1 MTELRP
7 HPSSVSLAAV
17 CRSLGVP
24 PVDGLV
30 SGVSLDTQLVQAGDL
45 FAALPG
51 ARTHGARFA
60 DAAVRAG
67 AVAVLTDAAG
77 AALLTDIAVPVLV
90 VDDPRAQLGEVARA
104 VYPGPRPRLIGVTG
118 TNGKTTTTH
127 CIAAAAAAAGI
138 PTAIVGT
145 LGVRFGALSSYS
157 GRTTPEAT
165 SLHASLA
172 ACAEAGAAA
181 AAMEVSSHALAL
193 HRVDGLGFEVAAF
206 LNLTQDHLDF
216 HGTMEAYFEAKAA
229 LFAPERAGHAVVC
242 IDDGWGRALAERTS
256 LPVTTVG
263 RDAQWDAEDVR
274 ILDGGGTRF
283 IARGPHGRT
292 EVTMPLPGG
301 FNVTNALVALACV
314 DALGAGL
321 DEAARGIAS
330 VSVPGRFERVPN
342 ERGIAAFVDYAHTP
356 DAVERV
362 LQVARASTRGRLIA
376 VLGCGGDRDAAK
388 RPHMA
393 RAAAAIADAVIVT
406 DDNPRSENPAAIRR
420 AMLEGVPGAVHVRE
434 LGDRAEAIA
443 EAVALAGAGDC
454 VMVLGK
460 GHETG
465 QEIAGVVHPFDDRD
479 ALRQALGAM
488 A

>member
-7 HPSSVSLAAV
+7 HPMPVPLADV
-17 CRSLGVP
+17 CRVLGLP
-24 PVDGLV
+24 PVAGIV
-30 SGVSLDTQLVQAGDL
+30 TGVSLDTQLVRPGDL

-60 DAAVRAG
+60 DAALRAG
-67 AVAVLTDAAG
+67 AVAVLTDAVG
-77 AALLTDIAVPVLV
+77 AAIIGDRHIPVLV
-90 VDDPRAQLGEVARA
+90 VEDPRAHLGDVALA
-104 VYPGPRPRLIGVTG
+104 VYPGRRPRLIGVTG

-127 CIAAAAAAAGI
+127 SIAAAAAAAGV
-138 PTAIVGT
+138 PTAVVGT
-145 LGVRFGALSSYS
+145 LGVHFGALSSYS

-193 HRVDGLGFEVAAF
+193 HRVDGLTFDVAAF

-216 HGTMEAYFEAKAA
+216 HGTMDAYFAAKAT
-229 LFAPERAGHAVVC
+229 LFEPGRSRHAVVC
-242 IDDGWGRALAERTS
+242 IDDAWGSRLAAES
-256 LPVTTVG
+256 AIPVTTVG
-263 RDAQWDAEDVR
+263 PGGDWEAEEVR
-274 ILDGGGTRF
+274 VLGGGGTSF
-283 IARGPHGRT
+283 VARGPRGRT

-314 DALGAGL
+314 EALGHPAAA
-321 DEAARGIAS
+321 AARGIAG
-330 VSVPGRFERVPN
+330 VSVPGRFERVAN
-342 ERGIAAFVDYAHTP
+342 DRGIAAFVDYAHTP

-362 LQVARASTRGRLIA
+362 LRVAREATPGRLIA

-393 RAAAAIADAVIVT
+393 AAAAALADAVIVT
-406 DDNPRSENPAAIRR
+406 DDNPRSEDPASIRR
-420 AMLEGVPGAVHVRE
+420 AMLDGVRGADHVRE
-434 LGDRAEAIA
+434 EGDRAQAIA

-465 QEIAGVVHPFDDRD
+465 QEIAGVVHPFDDRE
-479 ALRQALGAM
+479 ALRRALGVTA
-488 A
+488 